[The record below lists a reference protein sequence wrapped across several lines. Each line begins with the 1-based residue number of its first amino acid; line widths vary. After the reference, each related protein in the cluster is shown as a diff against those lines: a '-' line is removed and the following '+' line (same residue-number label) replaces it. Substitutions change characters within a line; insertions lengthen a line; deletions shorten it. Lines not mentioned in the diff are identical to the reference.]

1 MLDNRD
7 KETRNLNSASLD
19 VGFLQT
25 IQNTYLIKAEQ
36 DIGEIN
42 CYNKRQPQ
50 QGSNDYSIKILFKI
64 GGRLLL
70 AGHCTETPSWNWN
83 FGLKISAS
91 RVLWDIGFRLP
102 GFFGILDFGFPGSL
116 GYWILA
122 FRVLLDSFFTG
133 IGKLSFLYPET
144 IGSFIQHA
152 IQLGDPELVIW
163 GFEGPRRDWIPIS
176 KVQDAHLETLTLTSG
191 LRIWI
196 QNFFLW
202 IYLTMADF
210 ILT

>member
-1 MLDNRD
+1 MN
-7 KETRNLNSASLD
+7 
-19 VGFLQT
+19 F
-25 IQNTYLIKAEQ
+25 
-36 DIGEIN
+36 
-42 CYNKRQPQ
+42 
-50 QGSNDYSIKILFKI
+50 

-91 RVLWDIGFRLP
+91 GYWISASRVLWDIGFWL
-102 GFFGILDFGFPGSL
+102 PGSL
-116 GYWILA
+116 GYWISA
-122 FRVLLDSFFTG
+122 SRVLD
-133 IGKLSFLYPET
+133 IGSLRFLGQLLSFYSVHPTCNT
-144 IGSFIQHA
+144 IR
-152 IQLGDPELVIW
+152 
-163 GFEGPRRDWIPIS
+163 GPRRDWIPIS